1 MAIVNVGF
9 PWQQH
14 RKLKDSL
21 QEKKKETSKP
31 VITSIR
37 ADKNII
43 FFTLIPRYRP
53 CTNTWLLSLQYLNQ
67 SAWQNGSSGGLIDAL
82 IQLLSSAAVWSL
94 LKANTARES
103 SMGCLSNKRVEPD

>member
-21 QEKKKETSKP
+21 QEKKTKTSKP

-37 ADKNII
+37 ADKKHY
-43 FFTLIPRYRP
+43 FLHSDTSMSSLHEH
-53 CTNTWLLSLQYLNQ
+53 LALSLQYLNQ

-82 IQLLSSAAVWSL
+82 IQSLSSAAVWSL